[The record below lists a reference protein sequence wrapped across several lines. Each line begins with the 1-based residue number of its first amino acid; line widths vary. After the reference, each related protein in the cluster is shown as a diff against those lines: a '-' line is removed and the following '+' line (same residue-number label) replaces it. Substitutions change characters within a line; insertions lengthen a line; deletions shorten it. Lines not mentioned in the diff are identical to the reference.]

1 MKHRNFVYRC
11 EIDHDDDVSKI
22 WHYAI
27 NCATQKRYNI
37 DHSPYSYPTLEQF
50 STEVDKILL
59 DKTI

>member
-27 NCATQKRYNI
+27 DRSTLKGYDI
-37 DHSPYSYPTLEQF
+37 DHSPYSYPTHDQF
-50 STEVDKILL
+50 AAEVDKILL

>member
-27 NCATQKRYNI
+27 NCATQKRYGI

-50 STEVDKILL
+50 ATEVDKILL